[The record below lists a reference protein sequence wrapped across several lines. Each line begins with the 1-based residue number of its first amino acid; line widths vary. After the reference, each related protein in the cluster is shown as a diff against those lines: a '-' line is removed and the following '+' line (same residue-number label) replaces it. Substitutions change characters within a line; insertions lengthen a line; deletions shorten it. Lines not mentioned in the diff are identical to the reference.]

1 MGGPTSR
8 FRTVHAGS
16 EAALALA
23 PECRHHGRM
32 QPLILITGASSG
44 IGEAA
49 ARRLARDGARV
60 ILVARNATAL
70 EKIAGEIRSE
80 GGHADVY
87 SVDAADGEAVLSTC
101 ARIEQELGTPDVVI
115 NNAGAGEW
123 RFIEET
129 SPAQARAM
137 ADAPFF
143 AAIHF
148 TRAFMPAM
156 LSRRSGQLIHV
167 NSPVSGLG
175 WPGATVYM
183 AVRWAL
189 RGFHEALTLDLAGT
203 GVTSTHVVFAK
214 VRSRYFENNPGSEER
229 LPMIARVVRTLEPSE
244 CAEVLARAVRRPRR
258 EVIYPFTLRAFYWM
272 YAVMPGWVRW
282 LAVRTG
288 RRHE

>member
-1 MGGPTSR
+1 M
-8 FRTVHAGS
+8 H
-16 EAALALA
+16 
-23 PECRHHGRM
+23 
-32 QPLILITGASSG
+32 PLILITGASSG

-60 ILVARNATAL
+60 ILVARNEAAL
-70 EKIAGEIRSE
+70 GKIASEIGAA
-80 GGHADVY
+80 GGTAHVY
-87 SVDAADGEAVLSTC
+87 AVDAGDGEGVLRVS
-101 ARIEQELGTPDVVI
+101 ARIEQELGTPDVLI

-143 AAIHF
+143 AAVHF
-148 TRAFMPAM
+148 TRAFMPGM
-156 LSRRSGQLIHV
+156 LARRSGHVIHV

-203 GVTSTHVVFAK
+203 GVRSTHVVFAK

-229 LPMIARVVRTLEPSE
+229 LPMIARLVRTLDPSE
-244 CAEVLARAVRRPRR
+244 CAEVLARVVRRPRR
-258 EVIYPFTLRAFYWM
+258 QVIFPFTLRAFYWM
-272 YAVMPGWVRW
+272 YAVMPGVVRW

-288 RRHE
+288 RRHGK